1 MNKTT
6 IVTGLWDIKRGELSE
21 GWSRSY
27 EQYLDK
33 FAELLR
39 QKGAS
44 SIEVIALARTPRR

>member
-39 QKGAS
+39 IDNNMIILVMKS
-44 SIEVIALARTPRR
+44 